1 MNQQPPYGQPPHYH
15 TTQPLHYRGWVL
27 AALVLG
33 YLTSL
38 ALVFIEIAVTS
49 GTYSSSDTS
58 SSGSSS
64 PGILGSVAV
73 ILLLALH
80 GVIFIQDGRTFFT
93 LYGKLQWR
101 HMKGWLKVVL
111 VFAYLGVI
119 VMPAIY
125 LVLALQYFLRVRQQT
140 FGQAVRS
147 GWLWY
152 RAKTGKT
159 QIIAAIC
166 SLLLVVAFLA
176 FTSFAALADRASA
189 LALLTPTPTP
199 GQTLLTTNGAT
210 APSPSNLVTAI
221 SATALP
227 TTTVQ
232 PTVTP
237 KPVATV
243 KPTPKPKPT
252 QPSVRPTPIP
262 TKCQG
267 VNGNPWCYDFSSGN
281 LISYPPSNFCS
292 YFACIANFWGADDP
306 GDGYVV
312 QCADG
317 SYSQSGGERGA
328 CSYHGGVSRPLY
340 AH

>member
-1 MNQQPPYGQPPHYH
+1 MNQQPPSGQSPWSQYPPLPPPYGQRPHYH
-15 TTQPLHYRGWVL
+15 PYQLHHYRGWTL

-80 GVIFIQDGRTFFT
+80 AVIFIQDGRAFFT

-101 HMKGWLKVVL
+101 HMKGWLQVVL

-140 FGQAVRS
+140 LGQAVRS

-159 QIIAAIC
+159 QIIASIC
-166 SLLLVVAFLA
+166 SILLVVSFLA

-189 LALLTPTPTP
+189 LALLTPTPTA

-210 APSPSNLVTAI
+210 ATSTSNPVTAI
-221 SATALP
+221 PATALP
-227 TTTVQ
+227 LCNQ
-232 PTVTP
+232 
-237 KPVATV
+237 K
-243 KPTPKPKPT
+243 
-252 QPSVRPTPIP
+252 QR
-262 TKCQG
+262 Q
-267 VNGNPWCYDFSSGN
+267 N
-281 LISYPPSNFCS
+281 L
-292 YFACIANFWGADDP
+292 
-306 GDGYVV
+306 
-312 QCADG
+312 
-317 SYSQSGGERGA
+317 
-328 CSYHGGVSRPLY
+328 
-340 AH
+340 